1 MKIVDNFTG
10 KLAILSDNWSNDDD
24 GQIDTPSCDY
34 SIFPANEYLLKV
46 LRKIVETHIKLRE
59 CFGEELS
66 PTSITSI
73 EFSFCD
79 QVDFFGEIP
88 GKGSSEFYNSILERK
103 KENHCFCPVSTEEN
117 GVDEFM
123 NGISFIQLKQTDD
136 LDRSVIVYD
145 TELTTIYFKHNPDM
159 RNDYRTYP
167 IKIDDL
173 IEYLEKNLENK

>member
-1 MKIVDNFTG
+1 M
-10 KLAILSDNWSNDDD
+10 
-24 GQIDTPSCDY
+24 
-34 SIFPANEYLLKV
+34 
-46 LRKIVETHIKLRE
+46 
-59 CFGEELS
+59 
-66 PTSITSI
+66 
-73 EFSFCD
+73 
-79 QVDFFGEIP
+79 
-88 GKGSSEFYNSILERK
+88 
-103 KENHCFCPVSTEEN
+103 FCPVSTEEN